1 MLFNCSYFYVKYILK
16 TILGLQNTSEIGGA
30 FRRYTTLLQ
39 FSFIGQLVASLGL
52 GALVVI
58 GYGIV
63 LRRLGGKR
71 SALYASA
78 IIFSFGALAAMVNP
92 IELQPGIVF
101 DARAVF
107 IALAAPFGGSL
118 AGVAAGMSAA
128 AFRYWGGGDG
138 AVAGMTGIVIS
149 TLAGLI
155 FCWLSLKRQT
165 VKSLLM
171 LGLMT
176 DIMVFSV
183 FVLGFEVA
191 GPLFQNVALPLS
203 LINIGGVVMLG
214 YVLEATRQADDHLRL
229 VEFEAERDPLTNLW
243 NRRALAELGVRMAAP
258 DNTEPKQGCIILF
271 DIDHFKAINDRFGH
285 PRGDLVLLA
294 VARVISTRV
303 RRSDMVVRYG
313 GEEIAVI
320 LLGSPVEA
328 ACRVAEQVRHLVE
341 EERFEHEGHSF
352 GVTVSAGLTAF
363 DTMQMPLSHALDL
376 ADRALYK
383 AKNAGRNR
391 VHFET
396 VQTKEPIAASNS

>member
-1 MLFNCSYFYVKYILK
+1 M
-16 TILGLQNTSEIGGA
+16 
-30 FRRYTTLLQ
+30 LQ

-107 IALAAPFGGSL
+107 IALAAPFGGPL